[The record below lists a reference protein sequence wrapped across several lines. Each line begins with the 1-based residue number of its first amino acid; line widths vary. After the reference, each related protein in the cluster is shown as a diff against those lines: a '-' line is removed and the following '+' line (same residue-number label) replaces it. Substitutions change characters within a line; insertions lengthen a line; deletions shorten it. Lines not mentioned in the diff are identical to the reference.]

1 MYQWKFTVMLALC
14 CLARMANTGSMALA
28 FSAPRFPHNLRYPVG
43 YNPDNRTRPNYHNY
57 PVELLLPDSPAMP
70 EFLDRCSENTCSPME
85 LKARPKWV
93 PPEAYNPKRRRSS
106 GTAFQTP
113 PLQRTDEDNAKN
125 ARLETVDW
133 ENDYDAEDKIRLCT
147 GIWMGR
153 KILHK
158 RCVTLDPSDKMGD
171 NTEDNIDDNP
181 EDNDDT
187 YSWRV

>member
-1 MYQWKFTVMLALC
+1 MLALC
-14 CLARMANTGSMALA
+14 YLARMADTVSTALA
-28 FSAPRFPHNLRYPVG
+28 FSAPRFPHGLRYPVG
-43 YNPDNRTRPNYHNY
+43 YNPDNRTRPNYY
-57 PVELLLPDSPAMP
+57 PAELLLPDALAMP
-70 EFLDRCSENTCSPME
+70 EFLDRCSQHTENTCAPMGLNE
-85 LKARPKWV
+85 RPKWV
-93 PPEAYNPKRRRSS
+93 PPEAYNPKRRRST

-158 RCVTLDPSDKMGD
+158 RCVTLDPSDNK
-171 NTEDNIDDNP
+171 DNIDDNP
-181 EDNDDT
+181 GDKDDT